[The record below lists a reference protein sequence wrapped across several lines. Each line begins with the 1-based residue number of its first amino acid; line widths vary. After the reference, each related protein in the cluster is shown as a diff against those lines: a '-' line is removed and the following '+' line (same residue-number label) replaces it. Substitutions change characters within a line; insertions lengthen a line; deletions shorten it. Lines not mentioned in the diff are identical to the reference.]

1 MVMPKR
7 PPTRNVR
14 VRVEDAEKLKRMA
27 KKAKKKL
34 PDYIS
39 SILK

>member
-14 VRVEDAEKLKRMA
+14 VRLSDAKKLRKMA
-27 KKAKKKL
+27 KRAKKSL